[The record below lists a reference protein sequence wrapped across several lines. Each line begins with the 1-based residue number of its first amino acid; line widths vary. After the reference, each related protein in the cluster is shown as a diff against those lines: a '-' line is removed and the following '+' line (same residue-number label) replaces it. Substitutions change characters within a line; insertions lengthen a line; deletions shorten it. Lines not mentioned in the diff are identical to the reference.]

1 MAGPHGSGAITS
13 GHSPAE
19 SRPLEGVRV
28 LDLTRLLPGAYA
40 TLMLADLGADVI
52 KIEDPRSGDQ
62 SRHMPPLVNG
72 TSVYFTVLNRNKR
85 SVTLNL
91 RAPTAAAILDRLL
104 ARSDVLVDSFR
115 PRTAARLGVDA
126 QTIRRNHPEMIC
138 ASITGFGKTGPYAD
152 RAAHDIN
159 YEALAGL
166 LSLSGGSPRVPGLLV
181 GDIGAAYQTT
191 SRIVAALFLRERSG
205 LPATI
210 DVSIH
215 EAALQWTVFPSAP
228 RLVRGGDSDPRQL
241 PVRGD
246 AARYNVYETAD
257 GRWLAL
263 GALED
268 KFWIAFCE
276 RLGRPDLA
284 LLNDAQPGD
293 QQESALPDARQGAGR
308 GARRPAGCGSRARD
322 SRVRCHAH
330 RATRRPHPVRPCAW
344 CGYGLGARG
353 GRRRRRRA
361 RGVAL
366 GGCHL
371 NGARGPLPPFVPVLP
386 SLVAVFERTR
396 IEGRITKHEPHPEW
410 GRGSPTPNSRMPNHG
425 CHVPRL
431 DRR

>member
-1 MAGPHGSGAITS
+1 MAGPRGSGTVTT
-13 GHSPAE
+13 GPSPLE
-19 SRPLEGVRV
+19 LRPLHGVRV

-52 KIEDPRSGDQ
+52 KIEDPGSGDQ

-91 RAPTAAAILDRLL
+91 RAASAAAILDRLL
-104 ARSDVLVDSFR
+104 ARSDVMVDSFR
-115 PRTAARLGVDA
+115 PRTAVRLGVDA
-126 QTIRRNHPEMIC
+126 ETIRRTHPRVIC

-166 LSLSGGSPRVPGLLV
+166 LSLSGGSPNVPGLLI

-191 SRIVAALFLRERSG
+191 SRIVAALFLRERAGVS
-205 LPATI
+205 TTV

-215 EAALQWTVFPSAP
+215 EAALQWMVFPSAP

-241 PVRGD
+241 PVRGS

-268 KFWIAFCE
+268 KFWIAFCD

-284 LLNDAQPGD
+284 LLDDARPGDAQERALAEVRRTLRTKTRDAWLAHFAEADVCLTPVKSPDEALADPQAAARGLVTR
-293 QQESALPDARQGAGR
+293 ESAATYVAPPGVPIRSA
-308 GARRPAGCGSRARD
+308 PA
-322 SRVRCHAH
+322 
-330 RATRRPHPVRPCAW
+330 
-344 CGYGLGARG
+344 LGADTDMVLEEFGVREDE
-353 GRRRRRRA
+353 RA
-361 RGVAL
+361 AWRSAGV
-366 GGCHL
+366 
-371 NGARGPLPPFVPVLP
+371 
-386 SLVAVFERTR
+386 
-396 IEGRITKHEPHPEW
+396 I
-410 GRGSPTPNSRMPNHG
+410 
-425 CHVPRL
+425 
-431 DRR
+431 

>member
-1 MAGPHGSGAITS
+1 MADAHGSGAIAS
-13 GHSPAE
+13 GHSAAE

-28 LDLTRLLPGAYA
+28 LDLTRLLPGAYT

-115 PRTAARLGVDA
+115 PRTAARFGVDA
-126 QTIRRNHPEMIC
+126 RTIQRNHPEMIC

-181 GDIGAAYQTT
+181 ADIGAAYQTT

-215 EAALQWTVFPSAP
+215 EAALQWMVFPSAP
-228 RLVRGGDSDPRQL
+228 RLVRGGDSDARRL

-284 LLNDAQPGD
+284 LLNDAQPGNE
-293 QQESALPDARQGAGR
+293 QESALAEVRRLLRTKTREAWLAHFAEADVCLTPVKSPGEALADPQVAARGLVTGESDATHIAPPGVPIRSA
-308 GARRPAGCGSRARD
+308 P
-322 SRVRCHAH
+322 
-330 RATRRPHPVRPCAW
+330 P
-344 CGYGLGARG
+344 LGADTDSMLEEVG
-353 GRRRRRRA
+353 VGEDERA
-361 RGVAL
+361 ALRSAGV
-366 GGCHL
+366 
-371 NGARGPLPPFVPVLP
+371 
-386 SLVAVFERTR
+386 
-396 IEGRITKHEPHPEW
+396 I
-410 GRGSPTPNSRMPNHG
+410 
-425 CHVPRL
+425 
-431 DRR
+431 